1 MIIIAR
7 CMHATVVPYLGAI
20 RHEILQDLEL
30 LGDLLSSNLC
40 SHALRVLGR
49 SRSSLQLGL
58 LALHP
63 GPHATTLLLRR
74 CSSLHLITVLLQIQL
89 SSCYYYIYISL
100 GSIVPAT

>member
-1 MIIIAR
+1 
-7 CMHATVVPYLGAI
+7 MHACYCSMYLGAI
-20 RHEILQDLEL
+20 GHEILQDLEL

-40 SHALRVLGR
+40 SYALRVLGR
-49 SRSSLQLGL
+49 SRSSQLGL